1 MCFLEPVVSD
11 TYAVIGEKA
20 YKKKQLS
27 KKTPE
32 NSVSKSTDD
41 NNIKVDKTAGSNVTP
56 PPPSI
61 IPVYITD
68 SKKVDA
74 STNSKQVGT
83 STSTNSKP
91 VGTSTSTNSKQ
102 VGTSTSNS
110 LYSIAEPVSKHII
123 AKTSDETQ
131 PVLIK
136 NDLYEHTDPF
146 GSTPAAGG
154 ASNMDTELPDLV
166 ENDLY
171 S

>member
-27 KKTPE
+27 KKIPE

-68 SKKVDA
+68 SKQVDA
-74 STNSKQVGT
+74 
-83 STSTNSKP
+83 
-91 VGTSTSTNSKQ
+91 STSTNSKQ

-110 LYSIAEPVSKHII
+110 LYSIAEPVSKHLI
-123 AKTSDETQ
+123 ARTSDETQ

>member
-27 KKTPE
+27 KKIPE

-74 STNSKQVGT
+74 STNSKQVGA
-83 STSTNSKP
+83 
-91 VGTSTSTNSKQ
+91 
-102 VGTSTSNS
+102 STSNS